1 MADRNEKQAAAEVA
15 IAEVRDD
22 MLVGLGTGSTAA
34 FAIAA
39 LGRRIAEGL
48 RVSAV
53 ATSLATEAAARA
65 AGIPLLPFED
75 VAAVDI
81 AIDGADE
88 IDPQFRAIKGGG
100 GALLREKIVAASA
113 ARMICIVDASKTV
126 ARLGAHPLPIEV
138 LPFARAFV
146 SDAVRRLG
154 GEPKL
159 RLSATGEP
167 ARSDQGNLLV
177 DCAFGPIADPEG
189 LAAALSDIPGML
201 GHGLFLREIDALLIG
216 GPNGVERRERGRSL
230 H

>member
-1 MADRNEKQAAAEVA
+1 MADMNEKQAAAEAA
-15 IAEVRDD
+15 IAEVCDD

-34 FAIAA
+34 YAIAG
-39 LGRRIAEGL
+39 LGRRVADGL
-48 RVSAV
+48 RISAV
-53 ATSLATEAAARA
+53 ATSLATEAAARE
-65 AGIPLLPFED
+65 AGIPLLPFD
-75 VAAVDI
+75 DIAAVDI

-88 IDPQFRAIKGGG
+88 IDPAFRAIKGGG

-113 ARMICIVDASKTV
+113 ARMICIVDATKTV
-126 ARLGAHPLPIEV
+126 AQLGAHPLPIEV

-146 SDAVRRLG
+146 ADAVSRLG

-159 RLSATGEP
+159 RLAASGEP
-167 ARSDQGNLLV
+167 ARSDQGNILM
-177 DCAFGPIADPEG
+177 DCAFGPIDDPEA

-216 GPNGVERRERGRSL
+216 GPAGVERRERVTNP